1 MESMRTLH
9 EQSLDEV
16 RDKMQDLAKASE
28 ELRITTEE
36 QLRILIE
43 STQNMI
49 QLVMPICSV
58 SMYIH
63 T

>member
-16 RDKMQDLAKASE
+16 RDKMQDLAKESE
-28 ELRITTEE
+28 ELRSTTEE

-58 SMYIH
+58 SMYI
-63 T
+63 